1 MAYLKGNMDYLDQAL
16 MEKVPQVRLVR
27 SEATYILFLDMRELG
42 LEPEALQTF
51 LLERVRAALNPGP
64 TFGPGGQGFMRINI
78 ATQRA
83 NLEQFVER
91 LAAEAAKLHG

>member
-1 MAYLKGNMDYLDQAL
+1 MAYLKGNMDYLDRAL
-16 MEKVPQVRLVR
+16 EEKIPQVRLVR
-27 SEATYILFLDMRELG
+27 SEATYILFLDMRSLG

-51 LLERVRAALNPGP
+51 LLEKVRTALNPGP
-64 TFGPGGQGFMRINI
+64 TFGPGGEGFMRINI

-91 LAAEAAKLHG
+91 LAQAAAGLHG